1 MTDTHTSIHPDTR
14 MGPVALTVADLE
26 RSLAFYTDRL
36 GVAVQAGRD
45 GAATLGVGG
54 TPLLE
59 LVERRGAKP
68 VHGTTGLYHFAIL
81 LPSRAD
87 LSRAL
92 HHLIHTHT
100 TLQGAAD
107 HLVSEA
113 LYLRDPDG
121 NGIELYRDR
130 PRTEWTFDARGLR
143 MSTDPL
149 DVQGLL
155 AEVPEGPSSG
165 LPQGTTMGH
174 VHLRVSS
181 IPDAE
186 HFYCDLLGFDLMTRF
201 DHSASFLSAGG
212 YHHHLAVNT
221 WSGIGAPPPPE
232 GAAGLRTFT
241 IVLPDEAERDRLRRR
256 LQQEAVPLEESGPD
270 VKLSDPA
277 GNRIRLVS
285 GSARS
290 QTPP

>member
-1 MTDTHTSIHPDTR
+1 MNGPHISIHPDTR
-14 MGPVALTVADLE
+14 MGPVALTVADLQ

-36 GVAVQAGRD
+36 GLAVQARQD
-45 GAATLGVGG
+45 ATATLGVAG
-54 TPLLE
+54 TGLLE
-59 LVERRGAKP
+59 LVERRGAKL

-92 HHLIHTHT
+92 HHLIHTDT
-100 TLQGAAD
+100 PLQGAAD

-113 LYLRDPDG
+113 LYLGDPDG

-130 PRTEWTFDARGLR
+130 PRAEWTFDAGGLR

-155 AEVPEGPSSG
+155 GEVPEGPSSG

-186 HFYCDLLGFDLMTRF
+186 HFYRDALGFDLMTRF
-201 DHSASFLSAGG
+201 GHSASFLSAGG

-221 WSGIGAPPPPE
+221 WSGMGAPPPPV

-241 IVLPDEAERDRLRRR
+241 IVLPDEAERDRIRRR
-256 LQQEAVPLEESGPD
+256 LQQDAVPLEESGSE
-270 VKLSDPA
+270 VKVSDPA

-285 GSARS
+285 ASARS
-290 QTPP
+290 RTLR